1 MSVVRRR
8 SILVAVAL
16 VLLLGGL
23 YAAYWFHAAG
33 QLRKG
38 VEDFAAH
45 LRGRGAVVELGQGRL
60 FGFPAEI
67 GLDLGTM
74 KIEGGGWSWRAEHL
88 RLVVPALDPLHPV
101 LDLGPSHTLA
111 LPDGSR
117 ALLTAASARAS
128 LRVDWDGDLGAF
140 SFESE
145 SPALER
151 PGAERLTAEHLSI
164 GYDWL
169 TPPDAEH
176 QTPSAR
182 FTLAARGVDPVL
194 PPGLPLER
202 RLARLE
208 LEGRILGTIPETTPL
223 AALAAWSN
231 DGGSVEID
239 RLAADWAA
247 LSVEADGTLAFD
259 PALQPLLALTARL
272 RGWKDTMQ
280 TLIRAEMIEPGM
292 AAGVE
297 TLLAILS
304 RPDSQGR
311 PTLTVSIN
319 FQDGALYVGQLKV
332 AVLPPLPIPAPVRTS
347 P

>member
-1 MSVVRRR
+1 M
-8 SILVAVAL
+8 LT
-16 VLLLGGL
+16 GGL

-38 VEDFAAH
+38 VDDFAAR
-45 LRGRGAVVELGQGRL
+45 LRERGAVVELGAGRS

-67 GLDLGTM
+67 GLDLGAM
-74 KIEGGGWSWRAEHL
+74 RIDGAGWSWRAEHL
-88 RLVVPALDPLHPV
+88 RLVVPALDPLHPI

-111 LPDGSR
+111 LPDGTG
-117 ALLTAASARAS
+117 ALITAASALVR
-128 LRVDWDGDLGAF
+128 LRVDRDGDLGAF
-140 SFESE
+140 TFESD
-145 SPALER
+145 SPALDR
-151 PGAERLTAEHLSI
+151 PGAERLSAERLSV

-169 TPPDAEH
+169 APADAEH

-182 FTLAARGVDPVL
+182 FTLAARGVTPVL
-194 PPGLPLER
+194 PAGLPLER
-202 RLARLE
+202 RLERLE
-208 LEGRILGTIPETTPL
+208 LEGRILGTLPETTPL

-239 RLAADWAA
+239 RLAADWAS
-247 LSVEADGTLAFD
+247 LSAEADGTLAFD

-280 TLIRAEMIEPGM
+280 ALSRAGMIEPGM
-292 AAGVE
+292 AAAGE

-304 RPDSQGR
+304 RPDPQGR
-311 PTLTVSIN
+311 PTLTVSVN
-319 FQDGALYVGQLKV
+319 LQDGALYVGQLKV
-332 AVLPPLPIPAPVRTS
+332 AVLPPLPIPAPERTV